1 MWLYQ
6 ALSRVFPRSFTA
18 KVLLLALGG
27 THVPLLVLL
36 LWLASRTGSWSQH
49 VEVVGLVLV
58 ATIAGTAVTLWAL
71 RTILTPLIRIEITL
85 ADFEER
91 GIVTPLPFDFHDEI
105 GRLMVRAN
113 RLVLHVDRRLTEQ
126 AAEAATDP
134 LTGLLN
140 RRGFVR
146 QIAQS
151 RPGAVL
157 VIDIDHFKAVN
168 DRLGHAAG
176 DSVLCAVAA
185 VLRHLLRAE
194 DVVARL
200 GGEEFV
206 VLLPET
212 DAEAAIA
219 IGERLRAGVEMQV
232 RAGEVPITIS
242 VGTAGP
248 RDGDTAEDQ
257 VHRADMG
264 VYAAK
269 TAGRNRVMP
278 GPPALFAE
286 AA

>member
-6 ALSRVFPRSFTA
+6 GLSRVFPRSFTA
-18 KVLLLALGG
+18 KVLLLALCG
-27 THVPLLVLL
+27 THVPLLALL

-49 VEVVGLVLV
+49 VEVLGLVLG
-58 ATIAGTAVTLWAL
+58 ATVFGTAATLWAL
-71 RTILTPLIRIEITL
+71 REILAPLIRIEHTL

-91 GIVTPLPFDFHDEI
+91 GLVTPLPFDFRDEI

-140 RRGFVR
+140 RRGFDR
-146 QIAQS
+146 ERAQAEA
-151 RPGAVL
+151 GAVL

-176 DSVLCAVAA
+176 DTVLCAVAA

-194 DVVARL
+194 DVIARL

-206 VLLPET
+206 VLLPGT
-212 DAEAAIA
+212 DAETALAV
-219 IGERLRAGVEMQV
+219 GERLRAGVEMQV
-232 RAGEVPITIS
+232 RAGDLPVTIS

-248 RDGDTAEDQ
+248 RDGDSGEDQ

-278 GPPALFAE
+278 GPPAMFAE